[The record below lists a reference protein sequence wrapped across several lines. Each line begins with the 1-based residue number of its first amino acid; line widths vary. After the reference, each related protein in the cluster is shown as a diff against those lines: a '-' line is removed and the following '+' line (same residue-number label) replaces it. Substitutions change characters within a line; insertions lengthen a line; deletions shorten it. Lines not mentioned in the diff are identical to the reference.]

1 MLNGHLTP
9 GGVSDLDFIV
19 MLLVLAVELTNQCQH
34 HQSVVESNLLLKCVN

>member
-1 MLNGHLTP
+1 MFEGHLTP

-19 MLLVLAVELTNQCQH
+19 MLLALAVELTDQCQL